1 MNINRYQTEFR
12 KIIAQ
17 RNGYLVLSIGLIA
30 LSVILS
36 LLVAFLV
43 GRERIVLLPPSMNK
57 NIWVSSQTASP
68 EYFSRMTIFLSE
80 LALNVTSDNVDFQNE
95 LLLRYVDP
103 TYYIS
108 LKPQLVAEADRI
120 KKDHI
125 STAFFPVDMKVNI
138 QHHEAIV
145 TGDLKS
151 YVGDTALPNKRI
163 SYRFVYR
170 FNSFTPLITLFE
182 EVKNA

>member
-12 KIIAQ
+12 KMIDQ
-17 RNGYLVLSIGLIA
+17 RNGYLVLSVGLIGLCI
-30 LSVILS
+30 ILS
-36 LLVAFLV
+36 ILVAFLI
-43 GRERIVLLPPSMNK
+43 GRERIVLVPQSMNK
-57 NIWVSSQTASP
+57 NIWVSSSTASP
-68 EYFSRMTIFLSE
+68 EYLTRMSLFLSE
-80 LALNVTSDNVDFQNE
+80 LALNVTGDNVDSQQE

-103 TYYIS
+103 SYYHS
-108 LKPQLVAEADRI
+108 LKPELITEADRI

-125 STAFFPVDMKVNI
+125 STSFYPVDIKVDDKL
-138 QHHEAIV
+138 QEAIV
-145 TGDLKS
+145 IGDLKS
-151 YVGDTALPNKRI
+151 YVGDTALPTKRI